1 MKGMNKLKNTI
12 MSKMSF
18 VLLFVV
24 MVSFYG
30 CGQGKNSFTKE
41 NSAEST
47 KTVNVITDMSGKKIE
62 LKNEI
67 SKISCIHPI
76 AAHMIWRL
84 APNKLVNTDVQFV
97 TRLDLMPE
105 KEIERLKKLPVFNT
119 YSEGIDT
126 EAVLNVNPDCLITM
140 TKDPNKDNYQE
151 KLGDIPIIKLSK
163 DTLQDYGKSFK
174 IVGQV
179 VGNEKEGNELSD
191 YWNETL
197 EKITKEVDKVKPAKK
212 IRIYYAQ
219 PKANCTVGP
228 KTIMASIIG
237 YVGGE
242 NFYDTHEI
250 SSSQVQNE
258 SIETNMED
266 IVMWNPEIIIA
277 KNQKAYDDIMSN
289 PAWAQVDAVKNKK
302 VYVTKKYSMLDRIQS
317 IMGLMWT
324 AKTVYPDINLD
335 FEKEMKEFYSKVYLC
350 DDISKE
356 TMDILT
362 D

>member
-1 MKGMNKLKNTI
+1 MKGVIKLKNKI
-12 MSKMSF
+12 INKMNF
-18 VLLFVV
+18 ILILIL

-30 CGQGKNSFTKE
+30 CEQVKKSSTKE
-41 NSAEST
+41 NSVEPNKVS
-47 KTVNVITDMSGKKIE
+47 NEITDMSGKKIE

-67 SKISCIHPI
+67 NKISCIHPI
-76 AAHMIWRL
+76 AAHMVWRL
-84 APNKLVNTDVQFV
+84 APNKLVNTDIQFV

-126 EAVLNVNPDCLITM
+126 EAALNVNPDCLITM

-174 IVGQV
+174 IIGQV
-179 VGNEKEGNELSD
+179 VGNEKEGNELAD
-191 YWNETL
+191 YWSQTFDKVE
-197 EKITKEVDKVKPAKK
+197 KEVDKVKPANK

-219 PKANCTVGP
+219 EKANCTVGP

-266 IVMWNPEIIIA
+266 IMMWNPEIIIA

-324 AKTVYPDINLD
+324 AKTVYPNINLD

-356 TMDILT
+356 TMDIPT

>member
-1 MKGMNKLKNTI
+1 MKNKI
-12 MSKMSF
+12 SI
-18 VLLFVV
+18 VLILIF
-24 MVSFYG
+24 MVLFYG
-30 CGQGKNSFTKE
+30 CGQAQNASTKE
-41 NSAEST
+41 NSNNQSS
-47 KTVNVITDMSGKKIE
+47 KIVNEITDMSGKKIE
-62 LKNEI
+62 LKSEI
-67 SKISCIHPI
+67 NKVSCIHPI
-76 AAHMIWRL
+76 AAHMVWRL

-97 TRLDLMPE
+97 TRLDLMPQ
-105 KEIERLKKLPVFNT
+105 KEVERLKTLPVFNT

-151 KLGDIPIIKLSK
+151 KLDNISVIKLSK
-163 DTLQDYGKSFK
+163 DTLQDYGESFK
-174 IVGQV
+174 IVGKI
-179 VGNEKEGNELSD
+179 VGNEKEGNELAD
-191 YWNETL
+191 YWNQTFDKV
-197 EKITKEVDKVKPAKK
+197 EKEIDKVKPANK

-219 PKANCTVGP
+219 AKANCTVGP

-242 NFYDTHEI
+242 NFYDTHKI
-250 SSSQVQNE
+250 SSSQLQNE
-258 SIETNMED
+258 SVETNMED

-289 PAWAQVDAVKNKK
+289 PTWAQIDVVKNKK

-324 AKTVYPDINLD
+324 AKTVYPDINID
-335 FEKEMKEFYSKVYLC
+335 FKKEMKNFYSKVYLC
-350 DDISKE
+350 DDISE
-356 TMDILT
+356 DTMNIPT